1 MVTGLSARLGPA
13 ATARHNG
20 SVSSERL
27 RVLILGSTG
36 SIGTQALEVIAANPD
51 RFEVVGLAAGGG
63 NPDLLARQRAETG
76 VSNIAVGDHAAAA
89 EIGDVTYSG
98 PDAATH
104 LIENTEADV
113 VLNAL
118 VGALGLKPT
127 LAALASG
134 ARLAL
139 ANKESLVAGGPLVL
153 KAAAPGQIVPVDSEH
168 SAMAQCLRGGASDEV
183 AKIVLTASGGPFRGW
198 TAERLE
204 EVTPE
209 QAGAHPT
216 WSMGPMNTLNSA
228 SLVNKGLELIE
239 THLLFGVDYDSI
251 EVVVHPQSI
260 VHSMVTFT
268 DGSTLA
274 QASPPDMK
282 LPIAL
287 ALGWPSRVPGAA
299 LACDFSTASTWEFE
313 PLDDTVFP
321 AVDLARQAG
330 TGGGCLTAVYNA
342 ANEEAAA
349 AFLAGRIRFPAIVR
363 TIDEVLRAADQW
375 AAEPATVEDVLD
387 AQNWARDRAKRAV
400 ARENREDSRIKSEE
414 GLVTK

>member
-1 MVTGLSARLGPA
+1 MEHPNEDLPRYGGDSGLCLGWP
-13 ATARHNG
+13 HNRT
-20 SVSSERL
+20 VSRI

-36 SIGTQALEVIAANPD
+36 SIGTQALDVIAANPD

-63 NPDLLARQRAETG
+63 NPGLLVQQRAETG
-76 VSNIAVGDHAAAA
+76 VTKIAVADDAAAA
-89 EIGDVTYSG
+89 KVGDVTYAG
-98 PDAATH
+98 PDAVTR
-104 LIENTEADV
+104 LVENTEADV

-118 VGALGLKPT
+118 VGARGLKPT
-127 LAALASG
+127 LAALATG

-153 KAAAPGQIVPVDSEH
+153 KAAKPGQIVPVDSEH
-168 SAMAQCLRGGASDEV
+168 SAMAQCLRGGTPDEV

-198 TAERLE
+198 TADRLE
-204 EVTPE
+204 DVTPE

-239 THLLFGVDYDSI
+239 THLLFGIPYDRI

-287 ALGWPSRVPGAA
+287 ALGWPSRVPHAA
-299 LACDFSTASTWEFE
+299 LASDFSTASTWEFE
-313 PLDDTVFP
+313 PLDAGVFP
-321 AVDLARQAG
+321 AVELAREAG
-330 TGGGCLTAVYNA
+330 RKGGWLNAIYNA

-349 AFLAGRIRFPAIVR
+349 SFLAGRIGVPAIVR
-363 TIDEVLRAADQW
+363 TIAEVLRAADQW

-387 AQNWARDRAKRAV
+387 AQRWARERAKGAV
-400 ARENREDSRIKSEE
+400 FRKV
-414 GLVTK
+414 VTTK

>member
-1 MVTGLSARLGPA
+1 
-13 ATARHNG
+13 
-20 SVSSERL
+20 
-27 RVLILGSTG
+27 VLILGSTG
-36 SIGTQALEVIAANPD
+36 SIGTQALDVIAANPD

-63 NPDLLARQRAETG
+63 NPGLLGQQRAETG
-76 VSNIAVGDHAAAA
+76 VTNIAVADVAAAA
-89 EIGDVTYSG
+89 QVGEVTYAG
-98 PDAATH
+98 PDAVTR
-104 LIENTEADV
+104 LVENTEADV

-127 LAALASG
+127 LAALATG

-153 KAAAPGQIVPVDSEH
+153 KAAKPGQIVPVDSEH
-168 SAMAQCLRGGASDEV
+168 SAMAQCLRGGTPDEV

-198 TAERLE
+198 TADRLE
-204 EVTPE
+204 DVTPE

-239 THLLFGVDYDSI
+239 THLLFGVPYDRI

-287 ALGWPSRVPGAA
+287 ALGWPSRVPHAA
-299 LACDFSTASTWEFE
+299 LASDFSTASTWEFE
-313 PLDDTVFP
+313 PLDAGVFP
-321 AVDLARQAG
+321 AVELAREAG
-330 TGGGCLTAVYNA
+330 RKGGCLTAIYNA

-349 AFLAGRIRFPAIVR
+349 SFLAGRIGFPAIVR
-363 TIDEVLRAADQW
+363 TIAEVLRAADQW

-387 AQNWARDRAKRAV
+387 AQRWARERAKGAV
-400 ARENREDSRIKSEE
+400 SREV
-414 GLVTK
+414 VTTK